1 MSGGIQ
7 PAMNNDYRYIRYR
20 DIRWLR
26 LHALFAPFGVCAA
39 TALLLVRSGQWAGW
53 ESLQAA
59 SSMVDLGAAVYGMV
73 AVLAERSIYMIFW
86 ALEQRRKWSKEREK
100 ELQDKLNQGIAQGTA
115 EGMAQGIAQGTAEG
129 IAQGMAQGQ
138 AQVLTEL
145 LSEGIPQTKQDLE
158 QWARDK
164 GIDLDNLPPR

>member
-1 MSGGIQ
+1 
-7 PAMNNDYRYIRYR
+7 MNNDYRYIRYS

-100 ELQDKLNQGIAQGTA
+100 ELQDKLNQGIAQG
-115 EGMAQGIAQGTAEG
+115 
-129 IAQGMAQGQ
+129 MAQGQ
-138 AQVLTEL
+138 AQILTEL

>member
-1 MSGGIQ
+1 
-7 PAMNNDYRYIRYR
+7 MNNDYKYIRYR

-73 AVLAERSIYMIFW
+73 AVLAERSIFMIFW

-100 ELQDKLNQGIAQGTA
+100 ELQDKLNQGIAQG
-115 EGMAQGIAQGTAEG
+115 
-129 IAQGMAQGQ
+129 MAQGQ
-138 AQVLTEL
+138 VQTLTEL
-145 LSEGIPQTKQDLE
+145 LSAGIIETNQDLE
-158 QWARDK
+158 QWAREK

>member
-1 MSGGIQ
+1 
-7 PAMNNDYRYIRYR
+7 MNNDYRYIRYR

-100 ELQDKLNQGIAQGTA
+100 ELQDKLNQGIAQGV
-115 EGMAQGIAQGTAEG
+115 
-129 IAQGMAQGQ
+129 AQGQ
-138 AQVLTEL
+138 AQTLTEL
-145 LSEGIPQTKQDLE
+145 LSAGIIEANQDLE
-158 QWARDK
+158 QWAREK

>member
-100 ELQDKLNQGIAQGTA
+100 ELQDKLNQGIAQG
-115 EGMAQGIAQGTAEG
+115 
-129 IAQGMAQGQ
+129 MAQGQ
-138 AQVLTEL
+138 AQTLTEL
-145 LSEGIPQTKQDLE
+145 LSAGIIEANQDLE
-158 QWARDK
+158 QWAREK

>member
-100 ELQDKLNQGIAQGTA
+100 ELQDKLAQGIAQGTA

-158 QWARDK
+158 QWAREK

>member
-1 MSGGIQ
+1 
-7 PAMNNDYRYIRYR
+7 MNNDYRYIRYR

-53 ESLQAA
+53 ESLHAA

-100 ELQDKLNQGIAQGTA
+100 ELQDKLAQGIA
-115 EGMAQGIAQGTAEG
+115 EGMAQG
-129 IAQGMAQGQ
+129 
-138 AQVLTEL
+138 QVQTLTEL
-145 LSEGIPQTKQDLE
+145 LSAGIIEANQDLE